1 MIKLFR
7 RLQIVSRGRLLR
19 RQIVK
24 LLMTVRTKA
33 TIIIV
38 AGVVVIA
45 VIIGGFIWLNRAD
58 QPLAEMAPAPKAE
71 LDDTTAEVVKI
82 APPTVAEKQ
91 AASIGA
97 VAKTFVERFGSYSN
111 QSGYSSLAE
120 LEALSTE
127 SFAAWLE
134 SNCVPKLKKEHD
146 PSGYYYE
153 ISTEAPMIASV
164 EQSATAAKFVVTTQR
179 IEKTDNGEKTFQQD
193 IVLDMKK
200 IGDEWRGG
208 GAYWQKKKKTPQHE
222 KFAGEILTLLAI

>member
-7 RLQIVSRGRLLR
+7 RIQIVSRGRLLR

-127 SFAAWLE
+127 SFAAWLQ
-134 SNCVPKLKKEHD
+134 SNYVPELKKEHD
-146 PSGYYYE
+146 PAGYYYE

-200 IGDEWRGG
+200 IGDERRGD
-208 GAYWQKKKKTPQHE
+208 GAYWQNKK
-222 KFAGEILTLLAI
+222 

>member
-1 MIKLFR
+1 M
-7 RLQIVSRGRLLR
+7 GRLLR

-58 QPLAEMAPAPKAE
+58 QPLAETAPAPKAE

-134 SNCVPKLKKEHD
+134 SNYVPKLKKEHD

-164 EQSATAAKFVVTTQR
+164 EQSAAAAKFIVTTQR

-200 IGDEWRGG
+200 IGDEWRVD
-208 GAYWQKKKKTPQHE
+208 GAYWQNKKKPP
-222 KFAGEILTLLAI
+222 

>member
-1 MIKLFR
+1 
-7 RLQIVSRGRLLR
+7 
-19 RQIVK
+19 
-24 LLMTVRTKA
+24 MTVRTKA

-127 SFAAWLE
+127 SFAAWLQ
-134 SNCVPKLKKEHD
+134 SNYVPKLKKEHD
-146 PSGYYYE
+146 PAGYYYE

-164 EQSATAAKFVVTTQR
+164 EQSAAAAKFIVTTQR

-200 IGDEWRGG
+200 IGDEWRVD
-208 GAYWQKKKKTPQHE
+208 GAYWQNKK
-222 KFAGEILTLLAI
+222 

>member
-7 RLQIVSRGRLLR
+7 RIQIVSRGRLLR

-127 SFAAWLE
+127 SFAAWLQ
-134 SNCVPKLKKEHD
+134 SNYVPELKKEHD
-146 PSGYYYE
+146 PAGYYYE

-200 IGDEWRGG
+200 IGDEWRVD
-208 GAYWQKKKKTPQHE
+208 GAYWQNKK
-222 KFAGEILTLLAI
+222 

>member
-1 MIKLFR
+1 M
-7 RLQIVSRGRLLR
+7 GRLLR

-127 SFAAWLE
+127 SFAAWLQ
-134 SNCVPKLKKEHD
+134 SNYVPELKKEHD
-146 PSGYYYE
+146 PAGYYYE

-200 IGDEWRGG
+200 IGDEWRVD
-208 GAYWQKKKKTPQHE
+208 GAYWQNKK
-222 KFAGEILTLLAI
+222 